1 MANTI
6 LTPTIVAKESLLLL
20 DNMLVAG
27 NRVYRGYEDEF
38 AGQVN
43 GYKKGS
49 SLTIRKP
56 TAFTVRSGATASAQD
71 VTEGSTTVTVNTQI
85 GVDFKFTTQQLTQNI
100 GELSERVLKPAM
112 IQLANKVD
120 RDVLSTTLLG
130 TYNSVGSF
138 GTSVSTWA
146 KFGADAQRL
155 DDIAVPDD
163 GQRSAIMTPSDTYA
177 LLGAQT
183 GLYVQDAAKSAWREA
198 ELGRIAG
205 IDTYKTQNMYT
216 WTQGARGGT
225 PLVNGGSQNVTYG
238 SSNSWGSS
246 QNLICDGGSNSIT
259 GWAKAGDIFTIA
271 GVYAV
276 NPVTKV
282 TLPFLQQFVVTADA
296 NTDGSGN
303 VTLAISPAIIS
314 SGAFQTVS
322 AAPADNA
329 ALTFSG
335 TAATAYQPSLAFHKN
350 AVALTVVPMEITPG
364 MIDPGRE
371 SYKGL
376 SVRVV
381 PYYDG
386 TNDVSNWRLDILYG
400 VTMLDGRLST
410 RLSG

>member
-1 MANTI
+1 MSNTI
-6 LTPTIVAKESLLLL
+6 LTPTIVAKEALLLL

-56 TAFTVRSGATASAQD
+56 AQFTVRSGATASNQD
-71 VTEGSTTVTVNTQI
+71 VIEGSTTVTVNSQI
-85 GVDFKFTTQQLTQNI
+85 GVDFQFTTQQLTQNI

-112 IQLANKVD
+112 IQLANKID
-120 RDVLSTTLLG
+120 RDVLSGVLGG
-130 TYNSVGSF
+130 TYHSVGSF

-146 KFGADAQRL
+146 KFGAGAQRL
-155 DDIAVPDD
+155 DDVAVPDD
-163 GQRSAIMTPSDTYA
+163 GQRSAIMTPADTYA

-183 GLYVQDAAKSAWREA
+183 GLYVSDVAKSAYREA

-205 IDTYKTQNMYT
+205 IDTYKTQNMAS
-216 WTQGARGGT
+216 WTTGARGGT
-225 PLVNGGSQNVTYG
+225 PLVNGASQNVTYASTNG
-238 SSNSWGSS
+238 WGSYQS
-246 QNLICDGGSNSIT
+246 LICDGGSNSIT
-259 GWAKAGDIFTIA
+259 GWAKAGDVFTIA
-271 GVYAV
+271 GVYAI
-276 NPVTKV
+276 NPVTKA
-282 TLPFLQQFVVTADA
+282 TLPFLQQFVVRSDA
-296 NTDGSGN
+296 NTDSSGN
-303 VTLAISPAIIS
+303 VTLSISPAIIS

-329 ALTFSG
+329 ALTFAGSAS
-335 TAATAYQPSLAFHKN
+335 TTYQPSLAFHKH
-350 AVALTVVPMEITPG
+350 AAALTVVPMEITPG
-364 MIDPGRE
+364 MVDPGRE

-386 TNDVSNWRLDILYG
+386 TNDISNWRLDMLYG